1 MEGTGV
7 GFPFGLPDSE
17 LETSRILLLSPSVFP
32 PSEGRLRL
40 IPRASSTPRHPSGI
54 GTYWQ

>member
-17 LETSRILLLSPSVFP
+17 LEPSRILLLSLSVFP
-32 PSEGRLRL
+32 PPEGRLRL
-40 IPRASSTPRHPSGI
+40 IPRASSTRRHPSGI

>member
-17 LETSRILLLSPSVFP
+17 LEPSRILLLSPSAP
-32 PSEGRLRL
+32 PEGRLGL
-40 IPRASSTPRHPSGI
+40 IPRASSTRRHPSGI